1 MEGEVATEMPRKRI
15 PFLSGTIVLDRI
27 RHHFG
32 FLETELNCAVTT
44 GDPRDQ
50 LMTYALPTGGEVWI
64 CWGNTT
70 PPQVFLCKPSYETPP
85 RTNEKCYG
93 ADGLAQI
100 SGRDE
105 LVPPHVPKSQGLT
118 IETLE
123 KHLELQ
129 ASAVR
134 EFARDFLHHG
144 DFGILGEIAK
154 QVDR

>member
-1 MEGEVATEMPRKRI
+1 MPRKRI

-32 FLETELNCAVTT
+32 FLEMELHCTSAT

-50 LMTYALPTGGEVWI
+50 LITFALPSGGQVEI
-64 CWGNTT
+64 CWSNTT
-70 PPQVFLCKPSYETPP
+70 PPQVFLCKASCETPP
-85 RTNEKCYG
+85 RTNEPCYG
-93 ADGLAQI
+93 ADELAHV

-129 ASAVR
+129 AQAVR
-134 EFARDFLHHG
+134 ELARDFLNHS
-144 DFGILGEIAK
+144 DFGILGKIAS
-154 QVDR
+154 QVDS